1 MLDKHVAIV
10 GGGFSGTMLAVQ
22 LLRRGARVTL
32 IERARPP
39 GRGLAYGA
47 ADPIHLL
54 NVRAGNMSAYP
65 DDPGHFARWLAGGG
79 VENSAPTFAPRRLYG
94 DYVEEQLAGALAQ
107 APGRFRHVAAAAV
120 DVETGPGGAAVK
132 LADGGS
138 VEADAAILAIGNLPP
153 PPPPGIDPATLP
165 PGLYW
170 GDPWAAGAIDGLVEE
185 DVVLVIGTGLTMVD
199 IVLLLDARGFRG
211 RILAL
216 SRRGLVPLPHRDEPP
231 AADRREEAP
240 AALDSAL
247 VREVRRRGEALGW
260 RHSVDELRP
269 FTQQLWRRADL
280 KQRRRFIRHLRPW
293 WDIHRHRIAPQ
304 VHERIRAL
312 IDAGQ
317 LHVGAGKLIEARAV
331 EGGAA
336 VRWRPRGAQAPE
348 RALVTRIINCTGP
361 EGDLARSRE
370 PLLRSLLERGS
381 IRPGPIG
388 LGVDADDDARV
399 LGGDGSPNPRLYALG
414 PLTRGLWWEIIAV
427 PDIRGQVAQVAQTL
441 TAQQE
446 QP

>member
-1 MLDKHVAIV
+1 MDQHVAIV

-32 IERARPP
+32 IERARSP

-65 DDPGHFARWLAGGG
+65 DDPSHFVRWLGARG
-79 VENSAPTFAPRRLYG
+79 EQDPAPLFAQRLRFGEYI
-94 DYVEEQLAGALAQ
+94 EEQLAAARAD
-107 APGRFRHVAAAAV
+107 APGQFRHAAVAAV
-120 DVETGPGGAAVK
+120 DVETGLSGAAVK
-132 LADGGS
+132 LADGES
-138 VEADAAILAIGNLPP
+138 VAADAAVLALGNLPP
-153 PPPPGIDPATLP
+153 PPPPGIRADTLP

-170 GDPWAAGAIDGLVEE
+170 GDPWTAGATEGLGND

-211 RILAL
+211 RMLAL

-231 AADRREEAP
+231 AADRRTQPP
-240 AALDSAL
+240 AALDSDL
-247 VREVRRRGEALGW
+247 VREVRCRGEAIGW
-260 RHSVDELRP
+260 RHAVDELRP
-269 FTQQLWRRADL
+269 FTQGLWHAADA
-280 KQRRRFIRHLRPW
+280 KQRRRFVRHLRPW

-304 VHERIRAL
+304 VHDRIRAL
-312 IDAGQ
+312 IDSGQ
-317 LHVGAGKLIEARAV
+317 LQVGAGKLIDV
-331 EGGAA
+331 LSEGGRAE
-336 VRWRPRGAQAPE
+336 VRWRPRGANAAE
-348 RALVTRIINCTGP
+348 RASFTRIINCTGP
-361 EGDLARSRE
+361 EGDLARSGE
-370 PLLRSLLERGS
+370 PLLRRLLERGS

-399 LGGDGSPNPRLYALG
+399 LGADAAPNSRLYAVG

-441 TAQQE
+441 AAQQE